1 MEEKLPEVR
10 FQLFSIKFTPFKGS
24 DLNSRQIII
33 NIITNLSK
41 MLVEEKKGYLL
52 DRHETRNQ
60 NSRRELFI
68 NSVVF
73 LAKEKRVRGSIALL
87 RGDKVPMIKPK
98 EEFTLVPITEKL
110 NGSIAEV
117 TNFFIDYSRADQVI
131 ICCEYNFFGPRI
143 TDLEYYFRHIGNKVL
158 RESKATEVTAFMVAP
173 IDETLE
179 KLKNVLDIDLKID
192 PVNIE
197 RLTPDV
203 QNKYFS
209 GLKNLNKV
217 LEPRFFRVKAYF
229 QAPGE
234 NVDSKVFNTSANNMV
249 RDLLRRF
256 KGNALDI
263 DAFKDFKFKF
273 EDKEGNEEVFN
284 LLSGKK
290 EFVLNVDP
298 KKIKTSRDWYE
309 LIKVEL
315 DAFIGK

>member
-1 MEEKLPEVR
+1 MDENLREVKYG
-10 FQLFSIKFTPFKGS
+10 LFSISFTPLKGV
-24 DLNSRQIII
+24 DMNSRDIII
-33 NIITNLSK
+33 SVITYLNN
-41 MLVEEKKGYLL
+41 MLVNEKKGYLV

-68 NSVVF
+68 NSAVF
-73 LAKEKRVRGSIALL
+73 LPKDRRIRGSIALL
-87 RGDKVPMIKPK
+87 RDDKVPMIKPK
-98 EEFTLVPITEKL
+98 EEYILVPINERL

-131 ICCEYNFFGPRI
+131 ICCEYNYFGPRI
-143 TDLEYYFRHIGNKVL
+143 TDLQYYFRQIANKVL
-158 RESKATEVTAFMVAP
+158 RQSKAVEVIAFMDAP

-192 PVNIE
+192 PKGIQ
-197 RLTPDV
+197 RLNPDV
-203 QNKYFS
+203 HNKYFS
-209 GLKNLNKV
+209 GLSTLNKV

-234 NVDSKVFNTSANNMV
+234 QVESKAFNTNANNMIK
-249 RDLLRRF
+249 DLLRRI
-256 KGNALDI
+256 KGNSLDL

-290 EFVLNVDP
+290 EIILNVDR
-298 KKIKTSRDWYE
+298 KSNMSIKDWYE
-309 LIKVEL
+309 LVKVEL
-315 DAFIGK
+315 DIFVGK

>member
-1 MEEKLPEVR
+1 
-10 FQLFSIKFTPFKGS
+10 
-24 DLNSRQIII
+24 
-33 NIITNLSK
+33 
-41 MLVEEKKGYLL
+41 MLVNEKKGYLV

-60 NSRRELFI
+60 TSRRELFI
-68 NSVVF
+68 NSAVF
-73 LAKEKRVRGSIALL
+73 LAKERRIRGSIALL
-87 RGDKVPMIKPK
+87 RDDKVPMIKPK
-98 EEFTLVPITEKL
+98 EEYVLVPITERL

-131 ICCEYNFFGPRI
+131 ICCEYNYFGPRI
-143 TDLEYYFRHIGNKVL
+143 TDLEYYVRQIASKVL
-158 RESKATEVTAFMVAP
+158 RQSKALEVTAFMEAP

-192 PVNIE
+192 PKEIQ

-209 GLKNLNKV
+209 GLKTLNKV
-217 LEPRFFRVKAYF
+217 LEPKFFRVKAYF

-234 NVDSKVFNTSANNMV
+234 QVESKSFNVSANNMIK
-249 RDLLRRF
+249 DLLRRF
-256 KGNALDI
+256 KGNSLEI

-290 EFVLNVDP
+290 EIVLLVDP
-298 KKIKTSRDWYE
+298 NSTMTIKDWYE

-315 DAFIGK
+315 DTFVGK